1 MSAALPLVRSKRT
14 PWTPYASLTEVQA
27 KALADLRA
35 RLESGSLRLEEAPCL
50 TGALPAEAILVSD
63 IDRYGVPIGVH
74 LDPKSGLMWTSPRLS
89 EASIEPFYRDLYRAL
104 YRGRPKA
111 DPKFY
116 QTQIG
121 RGRQVLGAV
130 SGHVSTGRVFDIGC
144 GAGGSLIAFR
154 EAGWE
159 CAGCDFGADYLEEGR
174 KAGLELRQGNASS
187 LSDLGPAQLAFAL
200 HVLEHTLD
208 PVGQIAA
215 WRDLLAEGGHLYLE
229 VPGVLHAYADY
240 GTFEKFVHLAH
251 TYHFTLATL
260 RGTVE
265 PVGFEFVDGGEGVWA
280 LFKKSAPRPCN
291 WRPGEAEKIVRYLK
305 LNESSLGT
313 LARKLKRPLSK
324 LARRREKKGLGGS

>member
-1 MSAALPLVRSKRT
+1 MSQALPLVRTKRA
-14 PWTPYASLTEVQA
+14 PWTPYATLTEVQA

-35 RLESGSLRLEEAPCL
+35 ALERGALTLEEAPCL
-50 TGALPAEAILVSD
+50 TGTLPADAILVSG

-89 EASIEPFYRDLYRAL
+89 VASVEPFYRDLYRAL

-111 DPKFY
+111 DPEFY

-121 RGRQVLGAV
+121 RGRQVLSAV
-130 SGHVSTGRVFDIGC
+130 SGHVTGGRVFDIGC

-174 KAGLELRQGNASS
+174 KAGLDLRQGDASV
-187 LSDLGPAQLAFAL
+187 LGEAGPAQLAFAL

-208 PVGQIAA
+208 PVGTIAA
-215 WRDLLAEGGHLYLE
+215 WRDLLAEDGYLYLE

-240 GTFEKFVHLAH
+240 GTFEKFVHIAH

-260 RGTVE
+260 RATVE
-265 PVGFEFVDGGEGVWA
+265 PVGFEFVAGGEGVWA
-280 LFKKSAPRPCN
+280 LFKKAPPRPPS
-291 WRPGEAEKIVRYLK
+291 WQPGEAEKIIRYLK
-305 LNESSLGT
+305 RNESPLGT
-313 LARKLKRPLSK
+313 LGRRLTRPLAK
-324 LARRREKKGLGGS
+324 LGRRREKRGLTR